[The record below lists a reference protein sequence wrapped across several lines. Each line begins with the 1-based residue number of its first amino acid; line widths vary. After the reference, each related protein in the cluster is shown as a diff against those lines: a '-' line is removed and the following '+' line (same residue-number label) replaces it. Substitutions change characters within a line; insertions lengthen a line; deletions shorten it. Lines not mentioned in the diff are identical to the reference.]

1 MPALL
6 PDTSDYHIRRM
17 TFCQQEKRSVRGLV
31 LVAGVIPR
39 PEIFGG
45 LGVSPL
51 CGDAIPKTSPSDS
64 VYTADSRTLADSAG
78 TAFVVPGLPRAF
90 PQYSQSARRGGA
102 GFEKR
107 DTRTRICWYA
117 TNALCSL
124 PQRIYP

>member
-45 LGVSPL
+45 LGE
-51 CGDAIPKTSPSDS
+51 PS
-64 VYTADSRTLADSAG
+64 L
-78 TAFVVPGLPRAF
+78 
-90 PQYSQSARRGGA
+90 RR
-102 GFEKR
+102 R
-107 DTRTRICWYA
+107 DTQDVA
-117 TNALCSL
+117 K
-124 PQRIYP
+124 